1 MDIRKIMQIAR
12 IHLEEDQI
20 PVAQNKLDVMYS
32 WLESIK
38 KVDVSGFEP
47 IYSIHESETRTVREV
62 ENPELYQSSLI
73 LKNTPVKSDD
83 FILVPKVI
91 GGE

>member
-1 MDIRKIMQIAR
+1 MDINKITQIAR
-12 IHLEEDQI
+12 IYLEPQEI
-20 PVAQNKLDVMYS
+20 ENAQKKLDVMYS
-32 WLESIK
+32 WIESIK
-38 KVDVSGFEP
+38 KVNVEGFEP
-47 IYSIHESETRTVREV
+47 IYSIHESETRTVRTF
-62 ENPELYQSSLI
+62 ENPEFYSPSVV

>member
-1 MDIRKIMQIAR
+1 MDINKIMQIAR
-12 IHLEEDQI
+12 IYLEPQEI
-20 PVAQNKLDVMYS
+20 ENAQKKLDVMYS

-38 KVDVSGFEP
+38 KVNVEGFEP
-47 IYSIHESETRTVREV
+47 IYSIHESKTRTVRTV
-62 ENPELYQSSLI
+62 ENPEFYSPSVV

>member
-1 MDIRKIMQIAR
+1 MNIHKIMQIAR
-12 IHLEEDQI
+12 IHLEPNEVED
-20 PVAQNKLDVMYS
+20 AQTKLDVMYS

-38 KVDVSGFEP
+38 KVDVDGFEP
-47 IYSIHESETRTVREV
+47 IYSIHESKTRTVRTV
-62 ENPELYQSSLI
+62 ENPEFYSPSVV

-83 FILVPKVI
+83 FIIVPKVV

>member
-38 KVDVSGFEP
+38 KIDVSGFEP
-47 IYSIHESETRTVREV
+47 IYSIHESKTRTVREV
-62 ENPELYQSSLI
+62 ENPEFHQSALI

-83 FILVPKVI
+83 FILVPKVV

>member
-20 PVAQNKLDVMYS
+20 QVAQNKLDIMYS

-38 KVDVSGFEP
+38 KVDVSDFEP

-62 ENPELYQSSLI
+62 ENPEFYQSSLI

-83 FILVPKVI
+83 FILVPKVV

>member
-1 MDIRKIMQIAR
+1 MDIRKIMLIAR
-12 IHLEEDQI
+12 IHLEENQI
-20 PVAQNKLDVMYS
+20 QAAQNKLDVMYS

-38 KVDVSGFEP
+38 SVDVSGFEP
-47 IYSIHESETRTVREV
+47 IYSIHESTTRTVREV
-62 ENPELYQSSLI
+62 ENPEFHSPSVVLA
-73 LKNTPVKSDD
+73 NTPLKSDD